1 MNTTEYPISISKL
14 EKTFGPYIPGKGAP
28 THTISAIKQVT
39 SGAGRGTYI
48 GVPGI
53 VVGAEFH
60 VQFPTAINLR
70 QFHVSVRGAKHVA
83 DSVKDL
89 ATDGPQG
96 GHGRRE
102 AFEAWRVAQSW
113 EGDLQQLSG
122 DFEAEIVLPALKR
135 KFAATFSI
143 SGSSGKK
150 KVALKGKL
158 RPLG

>member
-1 MNTTEYPISISKL
+1 MSNPQYPIPISKL
-14 EKTFGPYIPGKGAP
+14 EKAFGPYIPGKGP
-28 THTISAIKQVT
+28 STHTISAIKQVT

-48 GVPGI
+48 GIPGVVP
-53 VVGAEFH
+53 GAEFH
-60 VQFPTAINLR
+60 IQFPTAINLT
-70 QFHVSVRGAKHVA
+70 QFQVAVRGAKHVA

-89 ATDGPQG
+89 AADGPQG
-96 GHGRRE
+96 GQGRRA

-113 EGDLQQLSG
+113 ECDLQQLSG
-122 DFEAEIVLPALKR
+122 DVEAEIVLPALKR

-143 SGSSGKK
+143 SGPTGRK